1 MSAGSEK
8 RKSVRV
14 PVRFAVRLV
23 KAQVENSGTA
33 LNLSIEGLF
42 IQIPQPMIPFET
54 WDIHFILPGSKD
66 SMKIKA
72 RVMWSARVDVSGFA
86 TFGAGFLFEQTEL
99 SQTNELRKFI
109 HYLLQS

>member
-1 MSAGSEK
+1 MSVGGEK
-8 RKSVRV
+8 RNSVRV

-33 LNLSIEGLF
+33 LNLSVEGLF
-42 IQIPQPMIPFET
+42 IQVPHPMIPFET
-54 WDIHFILPGSKD
+54 WDIHFTLPGSKD
-66 SMKIKA
+66 SLKIKA
-72 RVMWSARVDVSGFA
+72 RVMWSARMDVSGIA
-86 TFGAGFLFEQTEL
+86 TFGAGFQFEQTEL